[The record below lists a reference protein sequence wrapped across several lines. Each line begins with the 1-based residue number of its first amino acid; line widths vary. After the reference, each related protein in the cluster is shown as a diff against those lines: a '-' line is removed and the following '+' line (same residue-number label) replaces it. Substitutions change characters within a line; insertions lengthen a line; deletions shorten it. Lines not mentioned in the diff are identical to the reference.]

1 MNWRHALM
9 LAVIVLATGQG
20 ASAAP
25 AVDQPAPGKSGPT
38 AAELLDGMTRYLAG
52 LQAFTVRFRDGYDV
66 VQKSG
71 QKIEFGESRTVEL
84 QRPGR
89 LRVEEISSDGRR
101 DVAVFDGSTIS
112 VFDADGDVYAQA
124 PQPGNLDE
132 ALYYYVRELRM
143 RMPLALLLTSR
154 LPESLAGRVES
165 VEYVEHTDV
174 LGIPA
179 HHIAGR
185 TGNVDF
191 QFWIRDGAQPWPIR
205 VVITYVNSPGAPQFW
220 ADFADWKA
228 DPAFGAA
235 TFEFSAP
242 ASAHRVPFAVQVR
255 PAAATVSPADG
266 QEGSP

>member
-1 MNWRHALM
+1 MKWLDALM
-9 LAVIVLATGQG
+9 LAVIVLASEQAAG
-20 ASAAP
+20 AAP
-25 AVDQPAPGKSGPT
+25 QVDQPAPGQSGPT

-84 QRPGR
+84 HRPGR

-112 VFDADGDVYAQA
+112 VYDADGDVYAQA

-154 LPESLAGRVES
+154 LPESLAGRVKS
-165 VEYVEHTDV
+165 VDYVEHIDV
-174 LGIPA
+174 LGVPA

-191 QFWIRDGAQPWPIR
+191 QFWIRDGAQPWPLR
-205 VVITYVNSPGAPQFW
+205 VVITYVNSPGEPQFW
-220 ADFADWKA
+220 ADFSDWKA
-228 DPAFGAA
+228 DPALDAA

-242 ASAHRVPFAVQVR
+242 ATARRVPFAVQVQ
-255 PAAATVSPADG
+255 PATATVPDADG

>member
-1 MNWRHALM
+1 MKWLDALM
-9 LAVIVLATGQG
+9 LAVFVLASGQG
-20 ASAAP
+20 ARAAP
-25 AVDQPAPGKSGPT
+25 AVDPAAPGDPGHE
-38 AAELLDGMTRYLAG
+38 AAELLGGMTRHLAG
-52 LQAFTVRFRDGYDV
+52 LQAFSVRFRDGYDV
-66 VQKSG
+66 VQKDG

-112 VFDADGDVYAQA
+112 VYDADGNVYAQA

-154 LPESLAGRVES
+154 LPESLTGSVES
-165 VEYVEHTDV
+165 VDYVEHTDV

-191 QFWIRDGAQPWPIR
+191 QFWIRDGAQPWPLR

-228 DPAFGAA
+228 DPEFRAA
-235 TFEFSAP
+235 TFDFSAP
-242 ASAHRVPFAVQVR
+242 ASANRVPFAVQVQ
-255 PAAATVSPADG
+255 PATATAPTADG
-266 QEGSP
+266 KEGSP